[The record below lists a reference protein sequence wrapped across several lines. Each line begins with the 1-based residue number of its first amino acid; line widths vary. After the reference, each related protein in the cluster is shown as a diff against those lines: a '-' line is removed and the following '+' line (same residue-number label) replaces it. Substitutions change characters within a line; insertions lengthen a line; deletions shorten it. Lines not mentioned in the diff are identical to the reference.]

1 MTTNEATQ
9 PNPAASRG
17 FFGHPWGLSTLFMT
31 EMWERLSYYGMRAI
45 LLLYMTAE
53 LEKGGLGWDTRSAA
67 AIYGLY
73 TSSVWFL
80 PLIGGWVADRFIGAK
95 RATLIGGII
104 ITLGH
109 FLLAF
114 PPIGFFYAG
123 LICVSV
129 GTGFLKSNISKM
141 VGDLYDKDDD
151 RRDAGFSIFYMGINT
166 GSFLAPFVCGTL
178 AVYNWHWGFA
188 AAGVGMLLGV
198 IQYVF
203 GYSNLR
209 GVGEPPM
216 NAETETQTG
225 AGENSSYIIQMIV
238 LTVLTVFA
246 IAILSSF
253 VGSVFPS
260 LLGKDDT
267 VFNIFELGINFSI
280 GIKYIL
286 MPVVLVAGLV
296 AVLLTGREDRLTG
309 DDWKR
314 IGIIFVLFAFATV
327 FWMGF
332 EQAGSSLNLFAEH
345 ITNRQIHSFLQPIVD
360 WLQAS
365 FPAVLGNERITQY
378 PTAWFQSVQPF
389 FIIIFAPIFAWVWIW
404 LGRRQPSEE
413 LKFVFGLFVTG
424 LGFVVLA
431 YASSLF
437 GGGKVSMW
445 WLIIVYLLHTW
456 GELSISP
463 VGLSAMTKLAPGKM
477 VSLMLGVW
485 FLSISMGSYFGGLVA
500 GNFEPNEATLVGLF
514 SKVAAV
520 LIVSGVI
527 LLAII
532 PFVKKLY
539 KKPEP
544 VVPREPA
551 VS

>member
-1 MTTNEATQ
+1 MSAVIEDIGGN
-9 PNPAASRG
+9 RG
-17 FFGHPWGLSTLFMT
+17 REFFGHPRGLSTLFMT

-80 PLIGGWVADRFIGAK
+80 PLVGGWIADRFIGAK

-114 PPIGFFYAG
+114 PPVGFFYAG
-123 LICVSV
+123 LFCVSV

-198 IQYVF
+198 IQFIF
-203 GYSNLR
+203 GSGNLR
-209 GVGEPPM
+209 GVGERPLNDIAASQDKPQ
-216 NAETETQTG
+216 ES
-225 AGENSSYIIQMIV
+225 SSYIAQMAAV
-238 LTVLTVFA
+238 VVFTVLA
-246 IAILSSF
+246 IIILGAF
-253 VGSVFPS
+253 IGSIFPS
-260 LLGKDDT
+260 IVGKEDT
-267 VFNIFELGINFSI
+267 VLNIFGLAFNFSVA
-280 GIKYIL
+280 IKYVL
-286 MPVVLVAGLV
+286 MPVVLVAGLI
-296 AVLLTGREDRLTG
+296 AVFLTGLQDKLTL

-314 IGIIFVLFAFATV
+314 MGIIIVLFVFATI

-332 EQAGSSLNLFAEH
+332 EQAGSSLNLFAEQ
-345 ITNRQIHSFLQPIVD
+345 ITNRTVTAA
-360 WLQAS
+360 WE
-365 FPAVLGNERITQY
+365 V
-378 PTAWFQSVQPF
+378 PTAWFQSVQPL
-389 FIIIFAPIFAWVWIW
+389 FIIIFAPIFAWLWIT

-413 LKFVFGLFVTG
+413 LKFVFGLLVTG

-445 WLIIVYLLHTW
+445 WLVIVYLLHTW
-456 GELSISP
+456 GELCISP

-500 GNFEPNEATLVGLF
+500 GNFEPNEGTLVGLF
-514 SKVAAV
+514 SKVAIV
-520 LIVSGVI
+520 LIGGGVV
-527 LLAII
+527 LFAIM
-532 PFVKKLY
+532 PFIKKLY
-539 KKPEP
+539 TKPQE
-544 VVPREPA
+544 VVPVEPA
-551 VS
+551 

>member
-1 MTTNEATQ
+1 MSAAIDDL
-9 PNPAASRG
+9 NPKAGRE
-17 FFGHPWGLSTLFMT
+17 FFGHPKGLSTLFMT

-53 LEKGGLGWDTRSAA
+53 LEKGGLGWDVRSSA

-80 PLIGGWVADRFIGAK
+80 PLVGGWIADRYIGAK

-114 PPIGFFYAG
+114 PPIPFFYAG
-123 LICVSV
+123 LIFVSV

-141 VGDLYDKDDD
+141 VGDLYDKDDE

-166 GSFLAPFVCGTL
+166 GSFFAPFVCGTL
-178 AVYNWHWGFA
+178 AVYNWHWGFG
-188 AAGVGMLLGV
+188 AAGVGMLFGV
-198 IQYVF
+198 IQYVI
-203 GYSNLR
+203 GMRNMQ
-209 GVGEPPM
+209 GIGEPP
-216 NAETETQTG
+216 ASVESG
-225 AGENSSYIIQMIV
+225 VANSSGNSTYITQMVTLVI
-238 LTVLTVFA
+238 LTIAA
-246 IAILSSF
+246 IIILSS
-253 VGSVFPS
+253 VIGNVFPS
-260 LLGKDDT
+260 IVGKDDT
-267 VFNIFELGINFSI
+267 VMSLLGLPFNFSVA
-280 GIKYIL
+280 IKYVL
-286 MPVVLVAGLV
+286 MPVVLIAGLV
-296 AVLLTGREDRLTG
+296 AVVLTGVQDRLTK

-314 IGIIFVLFAFATV
+314 IAIIFVLFVFATI

-332 EQAGSSLNLFAEH
+332 EQAGSSLNLFADQ
-345 ITNRQIHSFLQPIVD
+345 ITNRF
-360 WLQAS
+360 
-365 FPAVLGNERITQY
+365 ITATREI
-378 PTAWFQSVQPF
+378 PTAWFQSVQPL
-389 FIIIFAPIFAWVWIW
+389 FIIIFAPIFAWLWIW

-413 LKFVFGLFVTG
+413 LKFVFGLLLTG

-445 WLIIVYLLHTW
+445 WLVIVYLLHTW
-456 GELSISP
+456 GELCISP

-500 GNFEPNEATLVGLF
+500 GNFEPNENTLVGLF
-514 SKVAAV
+514 GKVAAV
-520 LIVSGVI
+520 LIGGGIV
-527 LLAII
+527 LLALTPVIR
-532 PFVKKLY
+532 KLY
-539 KKPEP
+539 AKPMDMVP
-544 VVPREPA
+544 VEPA
-551 VS
+551 

>member
-1 MTTNEATQ
+1 MSAAAADVNTGTQ
-9 PNPAASRG
+9 RS

-80 PLIGGWVADRFIGAK
+80 PLLGGWIADRFIGAK
-95 RATLIGGII
+95 KATLVGGII

-114 PPIGFFYAG
+114 PPIPFFYAG

-141 VGDLYDKDDD
+141 VGDLYGSEDD

-178 AVYNWHWGFA
+178 AVYNWHWGFG
-188 AAGVGMLLGV
+188 AAGVGMALGV
-198 IQYVF
+198 IQYIF
-203 GYSNLR
+203 GMRHLK
-209 GVGEPPM
+209 GVGERLAVSDDGAAAGQ
-216 NAETETQTG
+216 NTG
-225 AGENSSYIIQMIV
+225 YIIQMLV
-238 LTVLTVFA
+238 LTLVTIVA
-246 IAILSSF
+246 VIILSSIIPNLL
-253 VGSVFPS
+253 PS
-260 LLGKDDT
+260 LVTKDDT
-267 VFNIFELGINFSI
+267 VINLGFACNFSVA
-280 GIKYIL
+280 IKYVL
-286 MPVVLVAGLV
+286 MPVVLVGGLV
-296 AVLLTGREDRLTG
+296 GVFLTGLQDRLSSA
-309 DDWKR
+309 DWKR
-314 IGIIFVLFAFATV
+314 IGIILILFVFATI

-345 ITNRQIHSFLQPIVD
+345 ITNRQLTAALEI
-360 WLQAS
+360 
-365 FPAVLGNERITQY
+365 
-378 PTAWFQSVQPF
+378 PTPWFQSIQPL
-389 FIIIFAPIFAWVWIW
+389 FIIIFAPIFAWVWVW

-413 LKFVFGLFVTG
+413 LKFVIGLIATA
-424 LGFVVLA
+424 LGFLILA

-445 WLIIVYLLHTW
+445 WLVIVYLLHTW
-456 GELSISP
+456 GELCISP

-485 FLSISMGSYFGGLVA
+485 FLSISMGSYFGGIVA
-500 GNFEPNEATLVGLF
+500 GNFEPNESTLVGLF
-514 SKVAAV
+514 TKVGIVIGGGGIV
-520 LIVSGVI
+520 LLI
-527 LLAII
+527 LT
-532 PFVKKLY
+532 PFIRKLY
-539 KKPEP
+539 VKPKEMVPVEP
-544 VVPREPA
+544 
-551 VS
+551 

>member
-1 MTTNEATQ
+1 MSANANDL
-9 PNPAASRG
+9 NPKAG
-17 FFGHPWGLSTLFMT
+17 YEFFGHPKGLSTLFMT

-80 PLIGGWVADRFIGAK
+80 PLIGGWIADRYIGARK
-95 RATLIGGII
+95 ATLIGGII
-104 ITLGH
+104 ITIGH

-114 PPIGFFYAG
+114 PAIPFFYAG
-123 LICVSV
+123 LIFVST

-141 VGDLYDKDDD
+141 VGDLYSAEDE

-178 AVYNWHWGFA
+178 AVYNWHWGFG
-188 AAGVGMLLGV
+188 AAGVGMALGV
-198 IQYVF
+198 IQFVI
-203 GYSNLR
+203 GSKNLE
-209 GVGEPPM
+209 GVGEAPT
-216 NAETETQTG
+216 AASKSETPQSPT
-225 AGENSSYIIQMIV
+225 YIAQMVGVLVLIIV
-238 LTVLTVFA
+238 A
-246 IAILSSF
+246 IILVSSF
-253 VGSVFPS
+253 VGSIFPS
-260 LLGKDDT
+260 ILNKDD
-267 VFNIFELGINFSI
+267 VIWNIFGLAFNFSVAV
-280 GIKYIL
+280 KYVL
-286 MPVVLVAGLV
+286 MPTFLVGGLI
-296 AVLLTGREDRLTG
+296 AVFLTGLQDRLSR

-314 IGIIFVLFAFATV
+314 IGIILVLFVFATI

-332 EQAGSSLNLFAEH
+332 EQAGSSLNLFADQ
-345 ITNRQIHSFLQPIVD
+345 ITNRF
-360 WLQAS
+360 
-365 FPAVLGNERITQY
+365 ITATREI

-389 FIIIFAPIFAWVWIW
+389 FIIVFAPVFAWLWIA

-413 LKFVFGLFVTG
+413 LKFVIGLILTG
-424 LGFVVLA
+424 IGFVILA

-445 WLIIVYLLHTW
+445 WLVIVYLLHTW
-456 GELSISP
+456 GELCISP

-500 GNFEPNEATLVGLF
+500 GNFEPDEHALVGLF
-514 SKVAAV
+514 GKVAAV
-520 LIVSGVI
+520 LIVGGII
-527 LLAII
+527 LLALI
-532 PFVKKLY
+532 PLIRKLY
-539 KKPEP
+539 SKPPDMVPIEP
-544 VVPREPA
+544 
-551 VS
+551 